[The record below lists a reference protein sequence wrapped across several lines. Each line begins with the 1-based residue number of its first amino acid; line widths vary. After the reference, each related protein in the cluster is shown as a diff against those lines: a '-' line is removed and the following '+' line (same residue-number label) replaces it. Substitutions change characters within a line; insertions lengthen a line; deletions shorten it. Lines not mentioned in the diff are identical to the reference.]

1 MDTSATPN
9 SVTEDDEEDEEEEA
23 DCADAPATA
32 NSAAMAMRD
41 WVVFMLFMDERKW
54 TNEQPEGVGESQQT
68 GLARGRDKSI

>member
-9 SVTEDDEEDEEEEA
+9 SVTEDDEEA

-41 WVVFMLFMDERKW
+41 WVVFVFMLFMDERKW